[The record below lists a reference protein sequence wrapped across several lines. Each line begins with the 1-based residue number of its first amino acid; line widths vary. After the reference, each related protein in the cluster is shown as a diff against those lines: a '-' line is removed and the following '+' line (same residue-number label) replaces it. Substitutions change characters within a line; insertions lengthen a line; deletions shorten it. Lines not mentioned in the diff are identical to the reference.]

1 MSSFFE
7 GIDFRKRNRNELG
20 HDPKLSSLMIKI
32 LEIIEKMS
40 LVKIR
45 WPTFM
50 YCMCMYI
57 FFRTIL
63 CMKRGEFLWRMVVVG
78 NFL

>member
-1 MSSFFE
+1 
-7 GIDFRKRNRNELG
+7 
-20 HDPKLSSLMIKI
+20 MIKI

-50 YCMCMYI
+50 YVYVDLLPYHFMHE
-57 FFRTIL
+57 
-63 CMKRGEFLWRMVVVG
+63 KGELLWEMVIR